1 MDEAV
6 ILWLSSVCS
15 WLSENGCWGWRPL
28 VQDTVFM
35 VEREWLLRLETT
47 CTGYRV
53 CLWLSKNSCW
63 GWRWLV
69 QDTVFLVERE
79 WLLRLETTCTGYSVC
94 LWLSENG
101 CWGWRPLVQDT
112 VLIYGW
118 VRMAVEAGDHLYR
131 ILPVPEDLFPCWS
144 QPSGPCVWQIQN
156 SSAPSS
162 SSVRWLLPSWLQR
175 HQPLGSSDHSYWA
188 ASLWVPRTIAT
199 ELPASRFLR
208 P

>member
-6 ILWLSSVCS
+6 ILWLSSVCL

-47 CTGYRV
+47 CTGYSV
-53 CLWLSKNSCW
+53 CLWLSENGCW

-69 QDTVFLVERE
+69 QDTV
-79 WLLRLETTCTGYSVC
+79 SV
-94 LWLSENG
+94 WLSENG

-118 VRMAVEAGDHLYR
+118 VRMAVEAGDHLCR
-131 ILPVPEDLFPCWS
+131 ILPIPEDLFPCWS
-144 QPSGPCVWQIQN
+144 QPSGPCAWQIWN

-162 SSVRWLLPSWLQR
+162 SSLRWLLPSWLQR
-175 HQPLGSSDHSYWA
+175 HQPLGSSDRSYRGI
-188 ASLWVPRTIAT
+188 SLWVPRTVAT
-199 ELPASRFLR
+199 EPLASRLLG